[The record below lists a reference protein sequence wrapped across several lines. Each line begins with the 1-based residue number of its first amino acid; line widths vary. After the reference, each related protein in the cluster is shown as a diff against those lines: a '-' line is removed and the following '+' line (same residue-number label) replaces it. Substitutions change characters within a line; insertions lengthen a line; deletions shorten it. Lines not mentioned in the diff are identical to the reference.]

1 MRMRREAGRYVYVYK
16 IDRGFED
23 DTTEIT
29 VYGTYKRACEAL
41 HKRMMEIL
49 TNMAYSEKEIADA
62 KRLFVDQC
70 RYSLINE
77 SGVYE
82 DGFIDIHKVF

>member
-16 IDRGFED
+16 VHRGFED
-23 DTTEIT
+23 GDEIT
-29 VYGTYKRACEAL
+29 VYGTYKRANEAL
-41 HKRMMEIL
+41 HKRLMEIL
-49 TNMAYSEKEIADA
+49 TKGNFTDEEIADA